1 MVVGITMSAQQK
13 RAPIPSMI
21 EKLGTMLKTLRD
33 RQRRHQLTSEP
44 ETIPKLG
51 ARVGS
56 APPSGATPPYP
67 PLMPSHTPKPGGCTA
82 AFRRGARPC
91 KNKAA
96 PGFDYCTAHLSLL
109 QPAQWIATGYAA
121 RLEPAERAVFRSA
134 VVPNMADE
142 LGLTRIQVLRL
153 LDREASPEKVIRAL
167 LAVATLGKL
176 QHRIRQ
182 LTLGAR
188 PTSRRR
194 KRRPTQAPE
203 A

>member
-1 MVVGITMSAQQK
+1 
-13 RAPIPSMI
+13 
-21 EKLGTMLKTLRD
+21 
-33 RQRRHQLTSEP
+33 
-44 ETIPKLG
+44 
-51 ARVGS
+51 
-56 APPSGATPPYP
+56 
-67 PLMPSHTPKPGGCTA
+67 MPSHTPKPGGCTA

-91 KNKAA
+91 KNKVA
-96 PGFDYCTAHLSLL
+96 PGFDYCSAHLSLL

-121 RLEPAERAVFRSA
+121 RLQPAERAVFRSA

-153 LDREASPEKVIRAL
+153 LDRQAPPGQIIRAV

-194 KRRPTQAPE
+194 GRRPTQVPQA
-203 A
+203 